1 MNIEEIIIK
10 RLSEEHLSEEESAF
24 FDKWYQ
30 DSSNREY
37 YNYLK
42 HRAIFHTPSLGD
54 NSNIGI
60 IEWPTLIREK
70 DSGTEM
76 ISYRIPL
83 IARTEL
89 DMNELSDLLIKFD
102 KNFVGICEYFFDII
116 IPRDYVTA
124 RKFKIESYFI

>member
-1 MNIEEIIIK
+1 
-10 RLSEEHLSEEESAF
+10 
-24 FDKWYQ
+24 
-30 DSSNREY
+30 
-37 YNYLK
+37 
-42 HRAIFHTPSLGD
+42 
-54 NSNIGI
+54 
-60 IEWPTLIREK
+60 
-70 DSGTEM
+70 M

-124 RKFKIESYFI
+124 RKLK